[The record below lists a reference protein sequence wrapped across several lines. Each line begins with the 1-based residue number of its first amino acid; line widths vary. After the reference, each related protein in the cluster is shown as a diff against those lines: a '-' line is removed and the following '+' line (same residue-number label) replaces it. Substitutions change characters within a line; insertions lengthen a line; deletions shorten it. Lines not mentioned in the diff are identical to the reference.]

1 MVASAETVGGTTM
14 TSNLTITGYE
24 TQILRIPER
33 MIGDSQTYVFE
44 TKELDY
50 LYLEIETNTD
60 ITGIGVDLVEL
71 RAPGRPSAETLH
83 SRVDDVLSDIIGE
96 NPIMLLNWQTRHRG
110 GVHNYYSSGSYGPGV
125 SVLLNMALWDTA
137 AKYFE
142 QPLHEFMGG
151 TDDSAPIYASGL
163 SFGNDDEGTREVY
176 RSFAEL
182 GEFDAAKVKV
192 GFETVSEDIDR
203 ITLVDDVFDGL
214 ETLMIDP
221 NEAWTP
227 KETIRKIRAIQ
238 DVGFDIFWVEDPIF
252 RHDHE
257 GMRRV
262 IENTPDTHLTVGEYQ
277 GFEGK
282 YGLLDADAVDILN
295 LQGLSAASDAS
306 TLAQPTAT
314 NVAMSTDHGT
324 DAMSVQAG
332 LALPD
337 VVYVECCYHT
347 LLELSEKPYVIE
359 DGQVKATDKPG
370 HGVEFSEDVLETH
383 SR

>member
-1 MVASAETVGGTTM
+1 MTTD
-14 TSNLTITGYE
+14 LEITGYE
-24 TQILRIPER
+24 TRILQIPER
-33 MIGDSQTYVFE
+33 MIGDSQTHVFE
-44 TKELDY
+44 TEELDY
-50 LYLEIETNTD
+50 LYLEIETNANV
-60 ITGIGVDLVEL
+60 TGIGVDLVEL
-71 RAPGRPSAETLH
+71 RAPGRPSIETLH
-83 SRVDDVLSDIIGE
+83 SRVDDVLSNIIGE
-96 NPIMLLNWQTRHRG
+96 NPIALLNRQTRHRG

-125 SVLLNMALWDTA
+125 SVLMNMGLWDAA

-142 QPLHEFMGG
+142 QPLHKFMGG
-151 TDDSAPIYASGL
+151 TDDSVPIYASGL
-163 SFGNDDEGTREVY
+163 SFGNDDEQTRRVY
-176 RSFAEL
+176 RSFTEL
-182 GEFDAAKVKV
+182 GDFNAAKVKV
-192 GFETVSEDIDR
+192 GFETVNEDIDR

-227 KETIRKIRAIQ
+227 KETIRKLRTFQ

-257 GMRRV
+257 GMRRI
-262 IENTPDTHLTVGEYQ
+262 IENTPDTYLTVGEYQ

-282 YGLLDADAVDILN
+282 HDLLDADAVDILN
-295 LQGLSAASDAS
+295 LQGLSAASNAS
-306 TLAQPTAT
+306 TLAQPTGTA
-314 NVAMSTDHGT
+314 VAMSTDHGT

-337 VVYVECCYHT
+337 VMYIECCYHT

-359 DGQVKATDKPG
+359 NGRVKATDKPG
-370 HGVEFSEDVLETH
+370 HGVEFSENVLETH